1 MLRAMD
7 DDRSRGWLAA
17 RVELAIAVIVVVAIP
32 ILYLGRPPMDGDPWP
47 DRRLVDGLL
56 VAAEVMAIVGLAWMV
71 RIWRGPLRD
80 RVPAWRYRDR
90 NVRSGR

>member
-7 DDRSRGWLAA
+7 DDRMPGWLLA
-17 RVELAIAVIVVVAIP
+17 RLEVALAVIVVVAIP
-32 ILYLGRPPMDGDPWP
+32 ILYVGRPLMMGDPWP
-47 DRRLVDGLL
+47 DRASLDLLL
-56 VAAEVMAIVGLAWMV
+56 VVVAELVAMIGLVWMV

-90 NVRSGR
+90 N